1 MCVHEAGVGVC
12 VCVSTCMHLHVCL
25 GVLMWM
31 QVYMSECE
39 GVCAQMRVSVGV
51 HGEESIVTL
60 CMALRTDIT
69 GVIRGER
76 KSQHV
81 CAEDLRSRGQVS
93 QMKRPTQSRKRQS
106 FCIQLNRGQ
115 AYSI

>member
-1 MCVHEAGVGVC
+1 
-12 VCVSTCMHLHVCL
+12 
-25 GVLMWM
+25 
-31 QVYMSECE
+31 MSECE

-51 HGEESIVTL
+51 HGEESMATL
-60 CMALRTDIT
+60 RMALRTDIT
-69 GVIRGER
+69 GVVRDER

-106 FCIQLNRGQ
+106 F
-115 AYSI
+115 

>member
-1 MCVHEAGVGVC
+1 MCVHEAGVG

-51 HGEESIVTL
+51 RGEESMATL
-60 CMALRTDIT
+60 CMALRIDIT
-69 GVIRGER
+69 GVVRDER

-106 FCIQLNRGQ
+106 FCIQPNRGQ